1 MNVSKRKSIRQIL
14 DRSHNYR
21 LVEYARK
28 ASIFTG
34 RKVTVKEVK
43 SSLTSMKRE
52 GQLLFCIVNDTH
64 VQGFTLKKSIAA

>member
-1 MNVSKRKSIRQIL
+1 MKTSKRISIRQIL

-34 RKVTVKEVK
+34 KKVTVKEIK

-52 GQLLFCIVNDTH
+52 GQLFFDVINNH
-64 VQGFTLKKSIAA
+64 VVGFTVKAAA

>member
-1 MNVSKRKSIRQIL
+1 MNVSKRKSIRRIL

-34 RKVTVKEVK
+34 RNVTVKEIK

-52 GQLLFCIVNDTH
+52 GQLLFKIVNRH
-64 VQGFTLKKSIAA
+64 VVGFTIKAIA